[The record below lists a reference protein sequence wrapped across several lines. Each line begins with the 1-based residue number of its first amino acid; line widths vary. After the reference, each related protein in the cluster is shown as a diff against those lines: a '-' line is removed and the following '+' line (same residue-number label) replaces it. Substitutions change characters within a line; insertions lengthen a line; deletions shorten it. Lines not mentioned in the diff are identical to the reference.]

1 MKKKINYLLFLF
13 IFIFIVYNNLHATNI
28 KIIAKI
34 NNQIVT
40 NIDLE
45 YRLNLAIELSNIPN
59 EIKFRKQIRQQV
71 LDIIID
77 ENLKIQEAEKYG
89 ILISSAEVY
98 SEINRL
104 EQRIKLPKDSL
115 IENFKKKNIPEIVIY
130 NQIRGQLLWNK
141 IISYRI
147 ANNIS
152 ISKKQIEEALQN
164 FIKSSGEV
172 EYNISEI
179 FISNA
184 SNNLESSSEDK
195 IYSIYN
201 KLNPSN
207 FSILAQQFSESALNI
222 NNWYRESALN
232 PEIINTIKSLQI
244 SDISKPIKTK
254 SGIHIYLLND
264 KRKTKKIIENE
275 TLYNLSQ
282 VFFKTTDA
290 NIKKIQNIEKIIS
303 NLRENIKN
311 CSELDEAIKKEVN
324 SSGGS
329 LGLLSSESLD
339 KRFLEVLEDNLQVG
353 KLSKAITTAEGIHS
367 IMLCEKAKTVNL
379 DEIRKNIE
387 QRLRIEKINNA
398 ANLLLNSIRQ
408 RALIEINSI

>member
-13 IFIFIVYNNLHATNI
+13 IFIVYNNLYAT
-28 KIIAKI
+28 KIEILAKI
-34 NNQIVT
+34 NNRIIT

-59 EIKFRKQIRQQV
+59 EIKFRKQIRQQI
-71 LDIIID
+71 LNLLID

-89 ILISSAEVY
+89 IFISSAEVY
-98 SEINRL
+98 TEINRL
-104 EQRIKLPKDSL
+104 EQRLRLPKDSL
-115 IENFKKKNIPEIVIY
+115 IENFRKKNIPEIVIY

-141 IISYRI
+141 IVAYRI

-152 ISKKQIEEALQN
+152 ISNKQTEEALQN
-164 FIKSSGEV
+164 FIKSSGES

-179 FISNA
+179 FISTS
-184 SNNLESSSEDK
+184 SNNLENSSEDK

-201 KLNPSN
+201 KVNSSN
-207 FSILAQQFSESALNI
+207 FTILAQQFSDGALNI
-222 NNWYRESALN
+222 NNWYRESVLN
-232 PEIINTIKSLQI
+232 PEIIKTIRNLQI
-244 SDISKPIKTK
+244 GDISKPIKTN
-254 SGIHIYLLND
+254 SGLHIYLLND
-264 KRKTKKIIENE
+264 KRKTKKIKENE

-282 VFFKTTDA
+282 IFFKITDNNVNEIQDIKNKIVNLKK
-290 NIKKIQNIEKIIS
+290 NIKS
-303 NLRENIKN
+303 
-311 CSELDEAIKKEVN
+311 CSQLEEAIKEEVN

-329 LGLLSSESLD
+329 LGVLSSESLD
-339 KRFLEVLEDNLQVG
+339 KRFLEVLRDNLQVG
-353 KLSKAITTAEGIHS
+353 QLSKAIITTEGVHS
-367 IMLCEKAKTVNL
+367 IMLCEKAKSINI

-387 QRLRIEKINNA
+387 QKLRIEKINNA

>member
-13 IFIFIVYNNLHATNI
+13 IFIVYNNLYAT
-28 KIIAKI
+28 KIEILAKI
-34 NNQIVT
+34 NNRIIT

-59 EIKFRKQIRQQV
+59 EIKFRKQIRQQI
-71 LDIIID
+71 LNLLID

-89 ILISSAEVY
+89 IFISSAEVY
-98 SEINRL
+98 TEINRL
-104 EQRIKLPKDSL
+104 EQRLRLPKDSL
-115 IENFKKKNIPEIVIY
+115 IENFRKKNIPEIVIY

-141 IISYRI
+141 IVAYRI

-152 ISKKQIEEALQN
+152 ISNKQTEEALQN
-164 FIKSSGEV
+164 FIKSSGES

-179 FISNA
+179 FISTS
-184 SNNLESSSEDK
+184 SNNLENSSEDK

-201 KLNPSN
+201 KVNSSN
-207 FSILAQQFSESALNI
+207 FTILAQQFSDGALNI
-222 NNWYRESALN
+222 NNWYRESVLN
-232 PEIINTIKSLQI
+232 PEIIKTIRNLQI
-244 SDISKPIKTK
+244 GDISKPIKTN
-254 SGIHIYLLND
+254 SGLHIYLLND
-264 KRKTKKIIENE
+264 KRKTKKIKENE

-282 VFFKTTDA
+282 IFFKITDNNVNEIQDIKNKIVNLKK
-290 NIKKIQNIEKIIS
+290 NIKSCYQLE
-303 NLRENIKN
+303 
-311 CSELDEAIKKEVN
+311 EAIKEEVN

-329 LGLLSSESLD
+329 LGVLSSESLD
-339 KRFLEVLEDNLQVG
+339 KRFLEVLIDNLQVG
-353 KLSKAITTAEGIHS
+353 QLSKAIITTEGVHS
-367 IMLCEKAKTVNL
+367 IMLCEKAKSINI

-387 QRLRIEKINNA
+387 QKLRIEKINNA

>member
-1 MKKKINYLLFLF
+1 MKKNINYLLFLILF
-13 IFIFIVYNNLHATNI
+13 IIFNKLYAT
-28 KIIAKI
+28 KIEILAKV
-34 NNQIVT
+34 NNQIIT

-45 YRLNLAIELSNIPN
+45 YRLNLAIEISNIPN
-59 EIKFRKQIRQQV
+59 EIKFRKQIRRQI
-71 LDIIID
+71 LNLLID

-98 SEINRL
+98 SEISRL
-104 EQRIKLPKDSL
+104 EQRLKLPKNSL
-115 IENFKKKNIPEIVIY
+115 IGNFKKKNIPEIVIY

-141 IISYRI
+141 IIAYRF

-152 ISKKQIEEALQN
+152 ISNKQTEDALQN

-179 FISNA
+179 FISPA
-184 SNNLESSSEDK
+184 SNNLENSSEDK

-201 KLNPSN
+201 KVNPSN
-207 FSILAQQFSESALNI
+207 FSILAQQFSDGALNI
-222 NNWYRESALN
+222 NNWYRESALS
-232 PEIINTIKSLQI
+232 PETIKTIRNLKI
-244 SDISKPIKTK
+244 GDISKPIKTDT
-254 SGIHIYLLND
+254 GLHIYLLNN

-275 TLYNLSQ
+275 ILYNLSQ
-282 VFFKTTDA
+282 IFFKTNETDK
-290 NIKKIQNIEKIIS
+290 NKIQVIENRIS
-303 NLRENIKN
+303 NLRENIKS
-311 CSELDEAIKKEVN
+311 CSQLEEAIKKEVD

-329 LGLLSSESLD
+329 LGILSSEALD
-339 KRFLEVLEDNLQVG
+339 ERFLEVLENNLQVG
-353 KLSKAITTAEGIHS
+353 QLSKTIITTEGIHS
-367 IMLCEKAKTVNL
+367 IMLCEKAKTINL

-387 QRLRIEKINNA
+387 QKLRIEKINNA

>member
-13 IFIFIVYNNLHATNI
+13 IFIIYNNLYATKI
-28 KIIAKI
+28 EIIAKI
-34 NNQIVT
+34 NNQIIT

-45 YRLNLAIELSNIPN
+45 YRLNLAIEISNIPN
-59 EIKFRKQIRQQV
+59 EIKFRKQIRQQI
-71 LDIIID
+71 LNLLID

-98 SEINRL
+98 SEISRL
-104 EQRIKLPKDSL
+104 EQRLNLPKDSL
-115 IENFKKKNIPEIVIY
+115 IKNFKKKNIPEIVIY

-152 ISKKQIEEALQN
+152 ISNKQTEEALQN

-179 FISNA
+179 FISHA
-184 SNNLESSSEDK
+184 SNNLENSSEDK

-201 KLNPSN
+201 KVNSSN
-207 FSILAQQFSESALNI
+207 FTILAQQFSDGALNI

-232 PEIINTIKSLQI
+232 PEIIKTIRNLQI
-244 SDISKPIKTK
+244 GDISKPIKTN
-254 SGIHIYLLND
+254 SGLHIYLLND

-282 VFFKTTDA
+282 IFLKQLML
-290 NIKKIQNIEKIIS
+290 IK
-303 NLRENIKN
+303 IKY
-311 CSELDEAIKKEVN
+311 
-324 SSGGS
+324 
-329 LGLLSSESLD
+329 
-339 KRFLEVLEDNLQVG
+339 
-353 KLSKAITTAEGIHS
+353 
-367 IMLCEKAKTVNL
+367 
-379 DEIRKNIE
+379 
-387 QRLRIEKINNA
+387 RI
-398 ANLLLNSIRQ
+398 
-408 RALIEINSI
+408 

>member
-13 IFIFIVYNNLHATNI
+13 IFIVYNNLYAT
-28 KIIAKI
+28 KIEILAKI
-34 NNQIVT
+34 NNRIIT

-59 EIKFRKQIRQQV
+59 EIKFRKQIRQQI
-71 LDIIID
+71 LNLLID

-89 ILISSAEVY
+89 IFISSAEVY
-98 SEINRL
+98 TEINRL
-104 EQRIKLPKDSL
+104 EQRLRLPKDSL
-115 IENFKKKNIPEIVIY
+115 IENFRKKNIPEIVIY

-141 IISYRI
+141 IVAYRI

-152 ISKKQIEEALQN
+152 ISNKQTEEALQN
-164 FIKSSGEV
+164 FIKSSGES

-179 FISNA
+179 FISTS
-184 SNNLESSSEDK
+184 SNNLENSSEDK

-201 KLNPSN
+201 KVNSSN
-207 FSILAQQFSESALNI
+207 FTILAQQFSDGAINI
-222 NNWYRESALN
+222 NNWYRESVLN
-232 PEIINTIKSLQI
+232 PEIVKTIRNLQI
-244 SDISKPIKTK
+244 GDISKPIKTN
-254 SGIHIYLLND
+254 SGLHIYLLND
-264 KRKTKKIIENE
+264 KRKTKKIKENE

-282 VFFKTTDA
+282 IFFKITDNNVNEIQDIKNKIVNLKK
-290 NIKKIQNIEKIIS
+290 NIKSCYQLE
-303 NLRENIKN
+303 
-311 CSELDEAIKKEVN
+311 EAIKEEVN

-329 LGLLSSESLD
+329 LGVLSSESLD
-339 KRFLEVLEDNLQVG
+339 KRFLEVLRDNLQVG
-353 KLSKAITTAEGIHS
+353 QLSKAIITTEGVHS
-367 IMLCEKAKTVNL
+367 IMLCEKAKSINI

-387 QRLRIEKINNA
+387 QKLRIEKINNA

>member
-1 MKKKINYLLFLF
+1 MKKNINYFLFLF
-13 IFIFIVYNNLHATNI
+13 IFIIYNNLYATKI
-28 KIIAKI
+28 EIIAKI
-34 NNQIVT
+34 NNQIIT

-71 LDIIID
+71 LNLLID

-89 ILISSAEVY
+89 IFITSEEVY
-98 SEINRL
+98 SEISRL
-104 EQRIKLPKDSL
+104 EQRLSLPTNSL
-115 IENFKKKNIPEIVIY
+115 IKNFKNKNIPEIVIY

-152 ISKKQIEEALQN
+152 ISNKQTEEALQN

-179 FISNA
+179 YISQA
-184 SNNLESSSEDK
+184 SNNLEDSSEDK

-201 KLNPSN
+201 KVNSSN
-207 FSILAQQFSESALNI
+207 FAILAQQFSDGALNI
-222 NNWYRESALN
+222 NNWYRESSLS
-232 PEIINTIKSLQI
+232 PEITKTIQNLQI
-244 SDISKPIKTK
+244 GEISQPIKTN
-254 SGIHIYLLND
+254 SGLYIYLLND

-275 TLYNLSQ
+275 ILYNISQ
-282 VFFKTTDA
+282 IFFKTTDA
-290 NIKKIQNIEKIIS
+290 NKNKIQDIKNKIS
-303 NLRENIKN
+303 GLRKNIKS
-311 CSELDEAIKKEVN
+311 CYQLEEAIKKDVS

-329 LGLLSSESLD
+329 LGILSSKSLD
-339 KRFLEVLEDNLQVG
+339 KRFLEIIEENLQVG
-353 KLSKAITTAEGIHS
+353 QLSKAIITTEGIHS
-367 IMLCEKAKTVNL
+367 IMLCETAKTASLN
-379 DEIRKNIE
+379 EIRKNIE
-387 QRLRIEKINNA
+387 QQLRIEKINNA

-408 RALIEINSI
+408 RALIEINLI

>member
-13 IFIFIVYNNLHATNI
+13 IFIVYNNLYAT
-28 KIIAKI
+28 KIEILAKI
-34 NNQIVT
+34 NNRIIT

-59 EIKFRKQIRQQV
+59 EIKFRKQIRQQI
-71 LDIIID
+71 LNLLID

-89 ILISSAEVY
+89 IFISSAEVY
-98 SEINRL
+98 TEINRL
-104 EQRIKLPKDSL
+104 EQRLRLPKDSL
-115 IENFKKKNIPEIVIY
+115 IENFRKKNIPEIVIY

-141 IISYRI
+141 IVAYRI

-152 ISKKQIEEALQN
+152 ISNKQTEEALQN
-164 FIKSSGEV
+164 FIKSSGES

-179 FISNA
+179 FISTS
-184 SNNLESSSEDK
+184 SNNLENSSEDK

-201 KLNPSN
+201 KVNSSN
-207 FSILAQQFSESALNI
+207 FTILAQQFSDGALNI
-222 NNWYRESALN
+222 NNWYRESVLN
-232 PEIINTIKSLQI
+232 PEIIKTIRNLQI
-244 SDISKPIKTK
+244 GDISKPIKTN
-254 SGIHIYLLND
+254 SGLHIYLLND
-264 KRKTKKIIENE
+264 KRKTKKIKENE

-282 VFFKTTDA
+282 IFFKITDNNVNEIQDIKNKIVNLKK
-290 NIKKIQNIEKIIS
+290 NIKS
-303 NLRENIKN
+303 
-311 CSELDEAIKKEVN
+311 CSQLEEAIKEEVN

-329 LGLLSSESLD
+329 LGVLSSESLD
-339 KRFLEVLEDNLQVG
+339 KRFLEVLIDNLQVG
-353 KLSKAITTAEGIHS
+353 QLSKAIITTEGVHS
-367 IMLCEKAKTVNL
+367 IMLCEKAKSINI

-387 QRLRIEKINNA
+387 QKLRIEKINNA

>member
-1 MKKKINYLLFLF
+1 MKKNINYLLFLLLF
-13 IFIFIVYNNLHATNI
+13 VIFNKLYAT
-28 KIIAKI
+28 KIEILAKV
-34 NNQIVT
+34 NNQIIT
-40 NIDLE
+40 NMDLE
-45 YRLNLAIELSNIPN
+45 YRLNLAIEISNIPN
-59 EIKFRKQIRQQV
+59 EIKFRKQIRQQI
-71 LDIIID
+71 LNLLID

-89 ILISSAEVY
+89 ILVSSAEVY
-98 SEINRL
+98 SEISKL
-104 EQRIKLPKDSL
+104 EENLKLPKDSL
-115 IENFKKKNIPEIVIY
+115 IKNFRRKNIPEIVIY

-141 IISYRI
+141 IISYRF

-152 ISKKQIEEALQN
+152 IANQQTEEALQN

-179 FISNA
+179 FISAA
-184 SNNLESSSEDK
+184 SNNLENSSEDK

-201 KLNPSN
+201 KINSTN
-207 FSILAQQFSESALNI
+207 FTILAQQFSDGALNI

-232 PEIINTIKSLQI
+232 PEIIKTIRNLQI
-244 SDISKPIKTK
+244 GDISEPIKTN
-254 SGIHIYLLND
+254 SGLHIYLLND

-282 VFFKTTDA
+282 IFFKTTEA
-290 NIKKIQNIEKIIS
+290 NKNKIQDIETKIS
-303 NLRENIKN
+303 NLRENIKS
-311 CSELDEAIKKEVN
+311 CSQLEEAIKKEVN

-329 LGLLSSESLD
+329 IGTLSSESLD

-353 KLSKAITTAEGIHS
+353 QLSKTIITTEGIHS

-387 QRLRIEKINNA
+387 QKLRIEKINNA

-408 RALIEINSI
+408 RALIEINLI

>member
-1 MKKKINYLLFLF
+1 MKKKITHLLFLF
-13 IFIFIVYNNLHATNI
+13 IFITFNNLYAT
-28 KIIAKI
+28 KIEIVAKI
-34 NNQIVT
+34 NNQIIT
-40 NIDLE
+40 NMDLE
-45 YRLNLAIELSNIPN
+45 YRLNLAIEISNIPN
-59 EIKFRKQIRQQV
+59 EIKFRKQIRQQI
-71 LDIIID
+71 LNLLID

-98 SEINRL
+98 SEISRL
-104 EQRIKLPKDSL
+104 EQRLKLPKDSL
-115 IENFKKKNIPEIVIY
+115 IENFRKKNIPEIVIY
-130 NQIRGQLLWNK
+130 NQIRVQLLWNK
-141 IISYRI
+141 IISYTI

-152 ISKKQIEEALQN
+152 ISNKQTEEALQN

-179 FISNA
+179 FISHT
-184 SNNLESSSEDK
+184 SNNLENTSEDK

-201 KLNPSN
+201 KVDSAN
-207 FSILAQQFSESALNI
+207 FTILAQQFSDGALNI

-232 PEIINTIKSLQI
+232 PEIIKTIRNLQI
-244 SDISKPIKTK
+244 GDISKPIKTS
-254 SGIHIYLLND
+254 SGLHIYLLND

-282 VFFKTTDA
+282 IFFKETEA
-290 NIKKIQNIEKIIS
+290 NKNKIQDIKNKIS
-303 NLRENIKN
+303 NLRENLKN
-311 CSELDEAIKKEVN
+311 CSQLEEAIKKEVS

-339 KRFLEVLEDNLQVG
+339 KRFLEILEDNLQVG
-353 KLSKAITTAEGIHS
+353 KLSKTIITAEGIHA
-367 IMLCEKAKTVNL
+367 IMLCDKPQTVNL
-379 DEIRKNIE
+379 DEIRKNIA
-387 QRLRIEKINNA
+387 QKLRIEKINNS

>member
-1 MKKKINYLLFLF
+1 MKKNINYLLFLF
-13 IFIFIVYNNLHATNI
+13 IFIIYNNLYAT
-28 KIIAKI
+28 KIEILAKV
-34 NNQIVT
+34 NNQIIT

-45 YRLNLAIELSNIPN
+45 YRLNLAIEISNIPN
-59 EIKFRKQIRQQV
+59 EIKFRKQIRQQI
-71 LDIIID
+71 LNLLID

-98 SEINRL
+98 SEISRL
-104 EQRIKLPKDSL
+104 EQRLKLPKDSL
-115 IENFKKKNIPEIVIY
+115 IKNFRKKNIPEIVIY

-152 ISKKQIEEALQN
+152 ISNKQTEEALQN

-179 FISNA
+179 FISHT
-184 SNNLESSSEDK
+184 SNNLENSSEDK

-201 KLNPSN
+201 KVNSSN
-207 FSILAQQFSESALNI
+207 FTILAQQFSDGALNI

-232 PEIINTIKSLQI
+232 PEIIKTIRNLQI
-244 SDISKPIKTK
+244 GDISKPIKTN
-254 SGIHIYLLND
+254 SGLHIYLLND

-282 VFFKTTDA
+282 IFFKTTEA
-290 NIKKIQNIEKIIS
+290 NKNKIQDIENKIS
-303 NLRENIKN
+303 NLRENIKS
-311 CSELDEAIKKEVN
+311 CSQLEEAIKKEVN

-329 LGLLSSESLD
+329 LGILSSESLD

-353 KLSKAITTAEGIHS
+353 QLSKTIITTEGIHS

-387 QRLRIEKINNA
+387 QKLRIEKINNA

>member
-13 IFIFIVYNNLHATNI
+13 IFIVFNNLYAT
-28 KIIAKI
+28 KIEIVAKI
-34 NNQIVT
+34 NNQIIT

-45 YRLNLAIELSNIPN
+45 YRLNLAIEISNIPN
-59 EIKFRKQIRQQV
+59 EIKFRKQIRQQI
-71 LDIIID
+71 LNLLID

-98 SEINRL
+98 SEISRL
-104 EQRIKLPKDSL
+104 EQRLKLPKDSL
-115 IENFKKKNIPEIVIY
+115 IENFRKKNIPEIVIY

-152 ISKKQIEEALQN
+152 ISNKQTEEALQN

-179 FISNA
+179 FISPN
-184 SNNLESSSEDK
+184 SNNLENSSEDK

-201 KLNPSN
+201 KVNSSN
-207 FSILAQQFSESALNI
+207 FTILAQQFSDGALNI

-232 PEIINTIKSLQI
+232 PEIIKTIRNLQI
-244 SDISKPIKTK
+244 GDISKPIKTN
-254 SGIHIYLLND
+254 SGLHIYLLND

-282 VFFKTTDA
+282 IFFKTTDA
-290 NIKKIQNIEKIIS
+290 NKNKIQDIENKIS
-303 NLRENIKN
+303 NLRENIKS
-311 CSELDEAIKKEVN
+311 CSQLEEAIKKEVN

-329 LGLLSSESLD
+329 LGILSSESLD

-353 KLSKAITTAEGIHS
+353 QLSKTIITTEGIHS
-367 IMLCEKAKTVNL
+367 IMLCEKAKTINL

-387 QRLRIEKINNA
+387 QKLRIEKINNA

>member
-13 IFIFIVYNNLHATNI
+13 IFIIFNNLYAT
-28 KIIAKI
+28 KIEIVAKI
-34 NNQIVT
+34 NNQIIT

-45 YRLNLAIELSNIPN
+45 YRLNLAIEISNIPN
-59 EIKFRKQIRQQV
+59 EIKFRKQIRQQI
-71 LDIIID
+71 LNLLID

-98 SEINRL
+98 SEISRL
-104 EQRIKLPKDSL
+104 EQRLKLPKDSL
-115 IENFKKKNIPEIVIY
+115 IENFRKKNIPEIVIY

-152 ISKKQIEEALQN
+152 ISNKQTEEALQN

-179 FISNA
+179 FISHT
-184 SNNLESSSEDK
+184 SNNLENSSEDK

-201 KLNPSN
+201 KVNSSN
-207 FSILAQQFSESALNI
+207 FTILAQQFSDGALNI

-232 PEIINTIKSLQI
+232 PEIIKTIRNLQI
-244 SDISKPIKTK
+244 GDISEPIKTN
-254 SGIHIYLLND
+254 SGLHIYLLND

-282 VFFKTTDA
+282 IFFKTTEA
-290 NIKKIQNIEKIIS
+290 NKNKIQDIENKIS
-303 NLRENIKN
+303 NLRENIKS
-311 CSELDEAIKKEVN
+311 CSQLEEAIKKEVS

-329 LGLLSSESLD
+329 LGILSSESLD

-353 KLSKAITTAEGIHS
+353 QLSKTIITTEGIHS

-387 QRLRIEKINNA
+387 QKLRIEKINNA

>member
-1 MKKKINYLLFLF
+1 MKKNINYLLFLF
-13 IFIFIVYNNLHATNI
+13 ILIFYNNLYAT
-28 KIIAKI
+28 KIQILAKI
-34 NNQIVT
+34 NNQIIT

-45 YRLNLAIELSNIPN
+45 HRLNLAIEISNIPN
-59 EIKFRKQIRQQV
+59 EIKFRKQIKQQV
-71 LDIIID
+71 LDLLID
-77 ENLKIQEAEKYG
+77 ESLKIQEAEKYG
-89 ILISSAEVY
+89 ILISSEEVY
-98 SEINRL
+98 SEISKLEKRL
-104 EQRIKLPKDSL
+104 KLPKDSL
-115 IENFKKKNIPEIVIY
+115 IKNFRSKNIPEIVIY

-141 IISYRI
+141 IISYRF

-152 ISKKQIEEALQN
+152 IANQQTEEALQN

-179 FISNA
+179 FISNS
-184 SNNLESSSEDK
+184 SNNLEYSSEDK

-201 KLNPSN
+201 KINPAN
-207 FSILAQQFSESALNI
+207 FTILAQQFSDGALNI

-232 PEIINTIKSLQI
+232 PEIIKTIRNLQI
-244 SDISKPIKTK
+244 GDISEPIKTN
-254 SGIHIYLLND
+254 SGLHIYLLND

-282 VFFKTTDA
+282 IFFKTTEA
-290 NIKKIQNIEKIIS
+290 NKNKIQDIETKIS
-303 NLRENIKN
+303 NLRENIKS
-311 CSELDEAIKKEVN
+311 CSQLEEAIKKEVN

-329 LGLLSSESLD
+329 LGILSSESLD
-339 KRFLEVLEDNLQVG
+339 KRFLEVLKDNLQVG
-353 KLSKAITTAEGIHS
+353 QLSKIIITTEGIHS

-387 QRLRIEKINNA
+387 QKLRIEKINNA

-408 RALIEINSI
+408 RALIEINLM

>member
-13 IFIFIVYNNLHATNI
+13 IFIVFNNLYAT
-28 KIIAKI
+28 KIEIVAKI
-34 NNQIVT
+34 NNQIIT
-40 NIDLE
+40 NMDLE
-45 YRLNLAIELSNIPN
+45 YRLNLAIEISNIPN
-59 EIKFRKQIRQQV
+59 EIKFRKQIRQQI
-71 LDIIID
+71 LNLLID

-98 SEINRL
+98 SEISRL
-104 EQRIKLPKDSL
+104 EQRLKLPKDSL
-115 IENFKKKNIPEIVIY
+115 IKTFKRKNIPEIVIY

-152 ISKKQIEEALQN
+152 ISNKQIEEALQN

-179 FISNA
+179 FISHS
-184 SNNLESSSEDK
+184 SNNLENSSEDK

-201 KLNPSN
+201 KVDSSN
-207 FSILAQQFSESALNI
+207 FTILAQQFSDGALNI

-232 PEIINTIKSLQI
+232 PEIIKTIRNLQI
-244 SDISKPIKTK
+244 GDISKPIKTN
-254 SGIHIYLLND
+254 SGLHIYLLND

-282 VFFKTTDA
+282 IFFKTTDA
-290 NIKKIQNIEKIIS
+290 DKNKIQDIENKIS
-303 NLRENIKN
+303 NLRENIKS
-311 CSELDEAIKKEVN
+311 CSQLEEAIKKEVN

-329 LGLLSSESLD
+329 LGILSSESLD

-353 KLSKAITTAEGIHS
+353 QLSKTIITTEGIHS

-387 QRLRIEKINNA
+387 QKLRIEKINNA

>member
-1 MKKKINYLLFLF
+1 MKKRINYLLFLF
-13 IFIFIVYNNLHATNI
+13 IFIIYNNLFAT
-28 KIIAKI
+28 KIQILAKI
-34 NNQIVT
+34 NNQIIT

-45 YRLNLAIELSNIPN
+45 YRLNLALEIANIPN
-59 EIKFRKQIRQQV
+59 EIKFRKQFRQQV
-71 LDIIID
+71 LNLLID

-98 SEINRL
+98 SEISIL
-104 EQRIKLPKDSL
+104 EQRLNMSKDSL
-115 IENFKKKNIPEIVIY
+115 IKSFKQKNIPEIALY

-152 ISKKQIEEALQN
+152 ISDKQKEEALQN
-164 FIKSSGEV
+164 FINSSGES

-179 FISNA
+179 FISHG
-184 SNNLESSSEDK
+184 SNNIEDSAEEK

-201 KLNPSN
+201 KVNSSN
-207 FSILAQQFSESALNI
+207 FTVLAQQFSDGALNI

-232 PEIINTIKSLQI
+232 PEIIKNIESLKI
-244 SDISKPIKTK
+244 GETSKPIKTN
-254 SGIHIYLLND
+254 SGLHIYLLND

-282 VFFKTTDA
+282 IFFKTTDA
-290 NIKKIQNIEKIIS
+290 NQKKIQDIKNRIV
-303 NLRENIKN
+303 NLRENIKS
-311 CSELDEAIKKEVN
+311 CSQLEEVIKKEVG

-329 LGLLSSESLD
+329 LGILSSESLD
-339 KRFLEVLEDNLQVG
+339 KRFLEVLEDNLVVG
-353 KLSKAITTAEGIHS
+353 QLSKTIITTEGIHS
-367 IMLCEKAKTVNL
+367 IMLCENAKKVNF
-379 DEIRKNIE
+379 DEIKKNIE
-387 QRLRIEKINNA
+387 QKLRIEKINNA

-408 RALIEINSI
+408 RALIEITSK

>member
-13 IFIFIVYNNLHATNI
+13 IFIVYNNLYAT
-28 KIIAKI
+28 KIEILAKI
-34 NNQIVT
+34 NNRIIT

-59 EIKFRKQIRQQV
+59 EIKFRKQIRQQI
-71 LDIIID
+71 LNLLID

-89 ILISSAEVY
+89 IFISSAEVY
-98 SEINRL
+98 TEINRL
-104 EQRIKLPKDSL
+104 EQRLRLPKDSL
-115 IENFKKKNIPEIVIY
+115 IENFRKKNIPEIVIY

-141 IISYRI
+141 IVAYRI

-152 ISKKQIEEALQN
+152 ISNKQTEEALQN
-164 FIKSSGEV
+164 FIKSSGES

-179 FISNA
+179 FISTS
-184 SNNLESSSEDK
+184 SNNLENSSEDK

-201 KLNPSN
+201 KVNSSN
-207 FSILAQQFSESALNI
+207 FTILAQQFSDGALNI
-222 NNWYRESALN
+222 NNWYRESVLN
-232 PEIINTIKSLQI
+232 PEIVKTIRNLQI
-244 SDISKPIKTK
+244 GDISKPIKTN
-254 SGIHIYLLND
+254 SGLHIYLLND
-264 KRKTKKIIENE
+264 KRKTKKIKENE

-282 VFFKTTDA
+282 IFFKITDNNVNEIQDIKNKIVNLKK
-290 NIKKIQNIEKIIS
+290 NIKSCYQLE
-303 NLRENIKN
+303 
-311 CSELDEAIKKEVN
+311 EAIKEEVN

-329 LGLLSSESLD
+329 LGVLSSESLD
-339 KRFLEVLEDNLQVG
+339 KRFLEVLRDNLQVG
-353 KLSKAITTAEGIHS
+353 QLSKAIITTEGVHS
-367 IMLCEKAKTVNL
+367 IMLCEKAKSINI

-387 QRLRIEKINNA
+387 QKLRIEKINNA

>member
-1 MKKKINYLLFLF
+1 MHYLLFLF
-13 IFIFIVYNNLHATNI
+13 IFIVYNNLYATKI
-28 KIIAKI
+28 KILAKI
-34 NNQIVT
+34 NNQIIT

-45 YRLNLAIELSNIPN
+45 YRLNLAIEISNIPN
-59 EIKFRKQIRQQV
+59 EIKFRKQIRQQI
-71 LDIIID
+71 LNLLID

-89 ILISSAEVY
+89 ILISSEEVY

-104 EQRIKLPKDSL
+104 EQRLKLPKDSL
-115 IENFKKKNIPEIVIY
+115 IDNFRKKNIPEIVIY

-141 IISYRI
+141 IVSYRI

-152 ISKKQIEEALQN
+152 ISSKQTEEALQN
-164 FIKSSGEV
+164 FIKNSGEV

-179 FISNA
+179 FISHN
-184 SNNLESSSEDK
+184 SNNLENSSEDK

-201 KLNPSN
+201 KVNSSN
-207 FSILAQQFSESALNI
+207 FTILAQQFSEGVLNI

-232 PEIINTIKSLQI
+232 PKIIKTIRNFQI
-244 SDISKPIKTK
+244 GDISKPIKTN

-264 KRKTKKIIENE
+264 KRKTKKIVENE

-282 VFFKTTDA
+282 IFFKTTEA
-290 NIKKIQNIEKIIS
+290 NKNKIQDIETKIS
-303 NLRENIKN
+303 NLRENIKS
-311 CSELDEAIKKEVN
+311 CSQLEEAIKKEVN

-329 LGLLSSESLD
+329 LGTLSSESLD

-353 KLSKAITTAEGIHS
+353 QLSKTIITTEGIHS

-387 QRLRIEKINNA
+387 QKLRIEKINNA

-408 RALIEINSI
+408 RALIEINTI

>member
-1 MKKKINYLLFLF
+1 MKKKINHLLFLF
-13 IFIFIVYNNLHATNI
+13 ILIVFNNLYAT
-28 KIIAKI
+28 KIEIVAKI
-34 NNQIVT
+34 NNQIIT
-40 NIDLE
+40 NMDLE
-45 YRLNLAIELSNIPN
+45 YRLNLAIEISNIPN
-59 EIKFRKQIRQQV
+59 EIKFRRQIRQQI
-71 LDIIID
+71 LNLLID

-98 SEINRL
+98 SEISRL
-104 EQRIKLPKDSL
+104 EQRLKLPKDSL
-115 IENFKKKNIPEIVIY
+115 IENFRKKNIPEIVVY

-152 ISKKQIEEALQN
+152 ISNKQTEEALQN

-184 SNNLESSSEDK
+184 SNSLENSSEDK

-201 KLNPSN
+201 KVDSSN
-207 FSILAQQFSESALNI
+207 FTILAQQFSDGALNI

-232 PEIINTIKSLQI
+232 PEIMKTIRNLQI
-244 SDISKPIKTK
+244 GDISEPIKTN
-254 SGIHIYLLND
+254 SGLHIYLLND

-282 VFFKTTDA
+282 IFFKATEA
-290 NIKKIQNIEKIIS
+290 NKNKIQDIENRISSLREKIKGCTQ
-303 NLRENIKN
+303 LE
-311 CSELDEAIKKEVN
+311 EAIKKEVS

-329 LGLLSSESLD
+329 LGSLSSEALD

-353 KLSKAITTAEGIHS
+353 QLSKTIITTEGIHS
-367 IMLCEKAKTVNL
+367 IMLCDKPQTVNL
-379 DEIRKNIE
+379 NEIRRNIA
-387 QRLRIEKINNA
+387 QKLRIEKINNSK
-398 ANLLLNSIRQ
+398 NLLLNSIRQ
-408 RALIEINSI
+408 RALIEINSL

>member
-1 MKKKINYLLFLF
+1 MKKNINYLLFLLLF
-13 IFIFIVYNNLHATNI
+13 VIFNKLYAT
-28 KIIAKI
+28 KIEILAKV
-34 NNQIVT
+34 NNQIIT
-40 NIDLE
+40 NMDLE
-45 YRLNLAIELSNIPN
+45 YRLNLAIEISNIPN
-59 EIKFRKQIRQQV
+59 EIKFRKQIRQQI
-71 LDIIID
+71 LNLLID

-89 ILISSAEVY
+89 ILVSSAEVY
-98 SEINRL
+98 SEISKL
-104 EQRIKLPKDSL
+104 EENLKLPKDSL
-115 IENFKKKNIPEIVIY
+115 IKNFRRKNIPEIVIY

-141 IISYRI
+141 IISYRF

-152 ISKKQIEEALQN
+152 IANQQTEEALQN

-179 FISNA
+179 FISAA
-184 SNNLESSSEDK
+184 SNNLENSSEDK

-201 KLNPSN
+201 KINSTN
-207 FSILAQQFSESALNI
+207 FTILAQQFSDGALNI

-232 PEIINTIKSLQI
+232 PEIIKTIRNLQI
-244 SDISKPIKTK
+244 GDISEPIKTN
-254 SGIHIYLLND
+254 SGLHIYLLND

-282 VFFKTTDA
+282 IFFKTTEA
-290 NIKKIQNIEKIIS
+290 NKNKIQDIETKIS
-303 NLRENIKN
+303 NLRENIKS
-311 CSELDEAIKKEVN
+311 CSQLEEAIKKEVN

-329 LGLLSSESLD
+329 LGTLSSESLD

-353 KLSKAITTAEGIHS
+353 QLSKTIITTEGIHS

-387 QRLRIEKINNA
+387 QKLRIEKINNA

-408 RALIEINSI
+408 RALIEINLI

>member
-1 MKKKINYLLFLF
+1 MKKYINYLIL
-13 IFIFIVYNNLHATNI
+13 FIFIVYNNLHATKI
-28 KIIAKI
+28 EIIAKI
-34 NNQIVT
+34 NNQIIT

-45 YRLNLAIELSNIPN
+45 YRLNLALEISNIPN
-59 EIKFRKQIRQQV
+59 EIKFKKQIKQQM
-71 LDIIID
+71 LNLLID
-77 ENLKIQEAEKYG
+77 EKLKIQEAEKQG

-98 SEINRL
+98 SEISRL
-104 EQRIKLPKDSL
+104 EQRLNLPRDSL
-115 IENFKKKNIPEIVIY
+115 IKTFRSKNIPEIVIY
-130 NQIRGQLLWNK
+130 DQIRGQLLWNK

-152 ISKKQIEEALQN
+152 ISNKQTEEALQN

-179 FISNA
+179 FISHS
-184 SNNLESSSEDK
+184 SNDLVNSSEDK

-201 KLNPSN
+201 KVNTSN
-207 FSILAQQFSESALNI
+207 FTILAQQFSDGVLNV

-232 PEIINTIKSLQI
+232 PEVIKTIRNLQVGA
-244 SDISKPIKTK
+244 ISKPIKTN
-254 SGIHIYLLND
+254 SGLHIYLLND

-282 VFFKTTDA
+282 IYFKITDA
-290 NIKKIQNIEKIIS
+290 NKNKIQDIENRIL

-311 CSELDEAIKKEVN
+311 CFQLEETIKKESD

-329 LGLLSSESLD
+329 LGVLSSESLD

-353 KLSKAITTAEGIHS
+353 QLSKAIITTEGIHS
-367 IMLCEKAKTVNL
+367 IMLCEPAKKVDL
-379 DEIRKNIE
+379 DELRKNI
-387 QRLRIEKINNA
+387 QQNLRIEKINNA